1 MYCPFVK
8 KHEKN
13 HKQKHKKNSCIL
25 LKLLFWLLV
34 FSASKVFSLKME
46 HNMDH
51 KRKHKKKTTKKNTT
65 WTTKK
70 TQNGAQNNHFLLKQK
85 SFFLW
90 SMLLALTF
98 LFLKTKCGV
107 TAHCLWFGNMIK
119 HASYNCKHSE
129 FGIRIPCTGSKT
141 EKADLWNWR
150 TGCTVRWNDH
160 IIPSG
165 KCQNV
170 LRMHSSLKRSHH
182 TIWKNVKM
190 SWECCCI
197 LASSQSCSHLV
208 QKTWKQVGWQEKAYI
223 PHESKGHSL

>member
-8 KHEKN
+8 KHEKK

-51 KRKHKKKTTKKNTT
+51 KRKHKKKHKKKHNMDH
-65 WTTKK
+65 KK

-141 EKADLWNWR
+141 EKLIFGIEELAAQF
-150 TGCTVRWNDH
+150 VE
-160 IIPSG
+160 
-165 KCQNV
+165 
-170 LRMHSSLKRSHH
+170 
-182 TIWKNVKM
+182 TITSYHLENVKM

-197 LASSQSCSHLV
+197 LACSQSCSHLV